1 MSLEYPEHR
10 KHTSGE
16 MINKKAPLYRTHE
29 VIAKGRRISS
39 KKRTAGS
46 MARAFLKRLDTVGL
60 NAPDPGPKR
69 KPGRPRKGGA

>member
-1 MSLEYPEHR
+1 MSIEYPEHY
-10 KHTSGE
+10 KHATGE
-16 MINKKAPLYRTHE
+16 MINKHPPLYRTHE

-60 NAPDPGPKR
+60 NPPKVVKR
-69 KPGRPRKGGA
+69 KPGRPRKGA

>member
-1 MSLEYPEHR
+1 MSTEYPEHY
-10 KHTSGE
+10 KHASGE
-16 MINKKAPLYRTHE
+16 MINKRAPLYRTYE

-60 NAPDPGPKR
+60 NPPTVVKR
-69 KPGRPRKGGA
+69 RPGRPKKGG

>member
-1 MSLEYPEHR
+1 MSTEYPEHY
-10 KHTSGE
+10 KHTSPD
-16 MINKKAPLYRTHE
+16 MINKKTPLFRTHE

-60 NAPDPGPKR
+60 NPPKEVKR
-69 KPGRPRKGGA
+69 KPGRPKKEGER

>member
-1 MSLEYPEHR
+1 MSTEFPEHY
-10 KHTSGE
+10 KHASGE
-16 MINKKAPLYRTHE
+16 MINKRAPLYRTHE

-60 NAPDPGPKR
+60 NPPETVKR
-69 KPGRPRKGGA
+69 KPGRPKKGG